1 MKTSFIKILTIVQI
15 CENLESYFIIQV
27 NQVLPNRMI
36 NKQLEEFMGMRESLL
51 EERKNLE
58 EQIKQIDEALGV
70 PAGLGLRGMGIRRRA
85 KRARNEM
92 SLKQAISQVIEKKP
106 MGRREILKAVQDLGY
121 KFSTSH
127 PLNSLSAALYSNKAF
142 AKNGNVFG
150 LADSKSASAKKKTA
164 GRKKK

>member
-1 MKTSFIKILTIVQI
+1 
-15 CENLESYFIIQV
+15 
-27 NQVLPNRMI
+27 MI

-51 EERKNLE
+51 GERKSLE

-70 PAGLGLRGMGIRRRA
+70 PDGLGLRGVVGRRRN

-92 SLKQAISQVIEKKP
+92 SLKQAISEVIAKKP
-106 MGRREILKAVQDLGY
+106 MGRRDILTAVQELGY

-142 AKNGNVFG
+142 AKDGNVFG
-150 LADSKSASAKKKTA
+150 LAISKNAPSRKKTKSSKKK
-164 GRKKK
+164 

>member
-1 MKTSFIKILTIVQI
+1 
-15 CENLESYFIIQV
+15 
-27 NQVLPNRMI
+27 MI
-36 NKQLEEFMGMRESLL
+36 NKQLEEFKGMRESLL

-70 PAGLGLRGMGIRRRA
+70 PAGLGVRGIGIRRRT

-92 SLKQAISQVIEKKP
+92 NLRTAIATVITKKP
-106 MGRREILKAVQDLGY
+106 MGRKEILKAVQDLGY

-127 PLNSLSAALYSNKAF
+127 PLNSLSAALYSNREFVKV
-142 AKNGNVFG
+142 GNTFG
-150 LADSKSASAKKKTA
+150 MANAVKEAAAPKKKA

>member
-1 MKTSFIKILTIVQI
+1 
-15 CENLESYFIIQV
+15 
-27 NQVLPNRMI
+27 
-36 NKQLEEFMGMRESLL
+36 MGMRESLL

-92 SLKQAISQVIEKKP
+92 SLREAISQVISKKP
-106 MGRREILKAVQDLGY
+106 MGRREILEAVQTLGY

-142 AKNGNVFG
+142 VKDGNTFG
-150 LADSKSASAKKKTA
+150 LADSGKGAAPKKKTA

>member
-1 MKTSFIKILTIVQI
+1 
-15 CENLESYFIIQV
+15 
-27 NQVLPNRMI
+27 MI

-92 SLKQAISQVIEKKP
+92 SLKQAISQVIAKKP
-106 MGRREILKAVQDLGY
+106 MGRREILEAVQTLGY

-142 AKNGNVFG
+142 VKDGNTFG
-150 LADSKSASAKKKTA
+150 LADSGKGAAPKKKAA

>member
-1 MKTSFIKILTIVQI
+1 
-15 CENLESYFIIQV
+15 
-27 NQVLPNRMI
+27 MI

-92 SLKQAISQVIEKKP
+92 SLKEAISKVIAKKP
-106 MGRREILKAVQDLGY
+106 MGRKDILKAVQDLGY

-142 AKNGNVFG
+142 VKDGNAFG
-150 LADSKSASAKKKTA
+150 LADGGKGAAPKKKAA

>member
-1 MKTSFIKILTIVQI
+1 
-15 CENLESYFIIQV
+15 
-27 NQVLPNRMI
+27 MI

-70 PAGLGLRGMGIRRRA
+70 PAGLGVRGIGIRRRA

-92 SLKQAISQVIEKKP
+92 NLRSAIATVISKKP
-106 MGRREILKAVQDLGY
+106 MGRKEILKAVQNLGY

-127 PLNSLSAALYSNKAF
+127 PLNSLSAALYSNREFVKV
-142 AKNGNVFG
+142 GNTFG
-150 LADSKSASAKKKTA
+150 MANAVKETAAPKKKA

>member
-1 MKTSFIKILTIVQI
+1 MIYVYFTIHI
-15 CENLESYFIIQV
+15 
-27 NQVLPNRMI
+27 NQVLHNRMI

-70 PAGLGLRGMGIRRRA
+70 PAGLGLRGAGIRRRA

-92 SLKQAISQVIEKKP
+92 SLKDAISQVISKKP
-106 MGRREILKAVQDLGY
+106 MGRREILAAVQELGY

-142 AKNGNVFG
+142 VKDGNVFS
-150 LADSKSASAKKKTA
+150 LADGNKKKAA